1 MPDDVRSEGDPEADV
16 GVGLRRLREALATMD
31 AQLTAVL
38 ARAATGRE
46 GFITREWGFITPGG
60 LGVPLG
66 GKFAPLEKRLAGVA
80 TFFPEPAAYT
90 FFQDHPLEM
99 SLPPR
104 LLGPGQRER
113 LAGHAPLHAYL
124 VEAPPQPV
132 SLTEADLSDYR
143 QASKLF
149 ILLGS
154 LAHLCANSAPER
166 TPLPTW
172 LAEPFVRVAARL
184 DV

>member
-1 MPDDVRSEGDPEADV
+1 MYRSGGIR
-16 GVGLRRLREALATMD
+16 GVG
-31 AQLTAVL
+31 
-38 ARAATGRE
+38 
-46 GFITREWGFITPGG
+46 
-60 LGVPLG
+60 
-66 GKFAPLEKRLAGVA
+66 KKLAGVA
-80 TFFPEPAAYT
+80 AFFPEPAAYT

-99 SLPPR
+99 SLPSR

-132 SLTEADLSDYR
+132 SLTETDLSDYR

-154 LAHLCANSAPER
+154 LAHLYANSASEP
-166 TPLPTW
+166 TPLPTCACW
-172 LAEPFVRVAARL
+172 RRSSRAMCRCW
-184 DV
+184 

>member
-66 GKFAPLEKRLAGVA
+66 GNSRRWKKGWRASPPSSLNPPPTRFSGTTPWKCPSPRGCSALASASAWPDTRRCTPTLSKR
-80 TFFPEPAAYT
+80 
-90 FFQDHPLEM
+90 
-99 SLPPR
+99 
-104 LLGPGQRER
+104 
-113 LAGHAPLHAYL
+113 
-124 VEAPPQPV
+124 
-132 SLTEADLSDYR
+132 YR
-143 QASKLF
+143 NRS
-149 ILLGS
+149 
-154 LAHLCANSAPER
+154 R
-166 TPLPTW
+166 
-172 LAEPFVRVAARL
+172 
-184 DV
+184 